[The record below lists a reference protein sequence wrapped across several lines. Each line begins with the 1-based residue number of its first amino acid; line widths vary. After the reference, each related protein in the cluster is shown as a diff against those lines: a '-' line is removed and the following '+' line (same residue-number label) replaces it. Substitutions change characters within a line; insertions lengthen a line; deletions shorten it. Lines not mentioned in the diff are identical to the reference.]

1 MSGQTMKAILLT
13 AATLL
18 ALGACRP
25 DEVSLPEAVTMTE
38 EAVGHYC
45 QMEILEH
52 GGPKAQ
58 VHLEGFEAPVWFAQ
72 VRDVV
77 AYLRMPERQAEVVA
91 VYVNDMAVAVDWES
105 PGSDNWILAEEA
117 VYVVG
122 SSARGGM
129 GAPEVVPFGSRES
142 AEAFAA
148 EQGGQVMD
156 LAEIPDSS
164 VFGEV
169 EIEGYDS

>member
-1 MSGQTMKAILLT
+1 MKARLL
-13 AATLL
+13 ATVML

-25 DEVSLPEAVTMTE
+25 DADGLPEAVTLTE

-72 VRDVV
+72 VRDAV
-77 AYLRMPERQAEVVA
+77 AYLRMPERHAEVVA
-91 VYVNDMAVAVDWES
+91 VYVNDMAVAADWEA
-105 PGSDNWILAEEA
+105 PGSDNWILADAA

-122 SSARGGM
+122 SDARGGM

-142 AEAFAA
+142 ADAFAA
-148 EQGGQVMD
+148 RQGGRLMA
-156 LAEIPDSS
+156 LAEIPDEA
-164 VFGEV
+164 VLGEV
-169 EIEGYDS
+169 EVEGHGP